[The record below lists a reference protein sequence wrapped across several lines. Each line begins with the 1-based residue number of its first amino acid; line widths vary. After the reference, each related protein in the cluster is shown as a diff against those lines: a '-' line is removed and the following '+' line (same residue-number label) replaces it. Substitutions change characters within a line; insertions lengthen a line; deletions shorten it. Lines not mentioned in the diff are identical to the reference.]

1 LSLET
6 DEGFIMIGHIRGE
19 LMEKQPPLLVIEA
32 NGIGYEIEASMQTFY
47 KLPAL
52 SSQLKLYTHFVVRE
66 DAQLLFGFYDRKE
79 RTLFKTLI
87 KANGVGPK
95 LAIAILSGM
104 STQEF
109 SACVLR
115 EDAATLTKI
124 PGVGKKTAER
134 LVVEFKDKVAA
145 LGLDEDTG
153 FELTGGEL
161 PSANVSVNSYIDDA
175 QSALIALG
183 YKPVVASKAV
193 SAAQKQLVN
202 INSSE
207 ELIRAALKAMVG

>member
-1 LSLET
+1 
-6 DEGFIMIGHIRGE
+6 MIGHVRGV
-19 LMEKQPPLLVIEA
+19 LVEKQPPVLVVET

-52 SSQLKLYTHFVVRE
+52 GENVKVYTHFVVRE
-66 DAQLLFGFYDRKE
+66 DAQLLFGFFDKKE
-79 RTLFKTLI
+79 RSLFRTLI

-104 STQEF
+104 STSEF
-109 SACVLR
+109 AACVMR

-134 LVVEFKDKVAA
+134 LVVEFKDKVAT
-145 LGLDEDTG
+145 LGLDEPAD
-153 FELTGGEL
+153 FELTGTEL
-161 PSANVSVNSYIDDA
+161 PSAAESVNGYIEDA

-183 YKPVVASKAV
+183 YKPVMASKAV
-193 SAAQKQLVN
+193 SAAQKQLKN

-207 ELIRAALKAMVG
+207 ELIRVSLKSMVG

>member
-1 LSLET
+1 
-6 DEGFIMIGHIRGE
+6 MIGHIRGV
-19 LMEKQPPLLVIEA
+19 LLEKQPPLLVIEA
-32 NGIGYEIEASMQTFY
+32 NGVGYEIEASMQTFY
-47 KLPAL
+47 KLPAIANE
-52 SSQLKLYTHFVVRE
+52 LKLYTHFVVRE
-66 DAQLLFGFYDRKE
+66 DAQLLFGFFDRKE
-79 RTLFKTLI
+79 RLLFRTLI

-104 STQEF
+104 NIQEF
-109 SACVLR
+109 SACILR
-115 EDAATLTKI
+115 EDATTLTKI

-134 LVVEFKDKVAA
+134 LVVEFKDKIAM
-145 LGLDEDTG
+145 LGLDESSD
-153 FELTGGEL
+153 FELTGAEL
-161 PSANVSVNSYIDDA
+161 PSANENANAYIEDA

-207 ELIRAALKAMVG
+207 ELIRASLKSMVG

>member
-1 LSLET
+1 
-6 DEGFIMIGHIRGE
+6 
-19 LMEKQPPLLVIEA
+19 
-32 NGIGYEIEASMQTFY
+32 MQTFY

-52 SSQLKLYTHFVVRE
+52 SSELKLYTHFVVRE

-79 RTLFKTLI
+79 RSLFKTLI

-145 LGLDEDTG
+145 LGLDESTD
-153 FELTGGEL
+153 FELTGTEL
-161 PSANVSVNSYIDDA
+161 PSANASVNGYIDDA

-202 INSSE
+202 LNSSE
-207 ELIRAALKAMVG
+207 ELIRVALKAMVG

>member
-1 LSLET
+1 
-6 DEGFIMIGHIRGE
+6 MIGHIRGE

-52 SSQLKLYTHFVVRE
+52 SSELKLYTHFVVRE

-161 PSANVSVNSYIDDA
+161 PSANASVNSYIDDA

-207 ELIRAALKAMVG
+207 ELIRVALKAMVG

>member
-1 LSLET
+1 
-6 DEGFIMIGHIRGE
+6 MIGHIRGQ

-32 NGIGYEIEASMQTFY
+32 NGVGYEIEASMQTFY

-52 SSQLKLYTHFVVRE
+52 SSELKIYTHFVVRE

-79 RTLFKTLI
+79 RALFRTLI

-109 SACVLR
+109 SACVMR

-145 LGLDEDTG
+145 LGLDEMTE
-153 FELTGGEL
+153 FELTGAQL
-161 PSANVSVNSYIDDA
+161 PSASESINGYIDDA

-193 SAAQKQLVN
+193 SAAQKQLAN

-207 ELIRAALKAMVG
+207 ELIRVALKAMVG

>member
-1 LSLET
+1 
-6 DEGFIMIGHIRGE
+6 MIGHIRGF
-19 LMEKQPPLLVIEA
+19 LLEKQPPLLVIEA
-32 NGIGYEIEASMQTFY
+32 NGVGYEIEASMQTFY

-52 SSQLKLYTHFVVRE
+52 TSELKLYTHFVVRE
-66 DAQLLFGFYDRKE
+66 DAQLLFGFFDRKE
-79 RTLFKTLI
+79 RLLFRTLI

-104 STQEF
+104 NIQEF
-109 SACVLR
+109 SACILR
-115 EDAATLTKI
+115 EDATTLTKI

-134 LVVEFKDKVAA
+134 LVVEFKDKIAM
-145 LGLDEDTG
+145 LGLDESND
-153 FELTGGEL
+153 FELTGVEL
-161 PSANVSVNSYIDDA
+161 PSANQNANAYIEDA

-207 ELIRAALKAMVG
+207 ELIRASLKSMVG

>member
-1 LSLET
+1 
-6 DEGFIMIGHIRGE
+6 MIGHVRGA
-19 LMEKQPPLLVIEA
+19 LVEKQPPVLVIEA

-52 SSQLKLYTHFVVRE
+52 GETVKIFTHFIVRE

-79 RTLFKTLI
+79 RTLFRILI

-104 STQEF
+104 SINEF
-109 SACVLR
+109 AACILR
-115 EDAATLTKI
+115 EDATTLTKI

-134 LVVEFKDKVAA
+134 LVVEFKDKIAA
-145 LGLDEDTG
+145 LGLDEPAD
-153 FELTGGEL
+153 FELTGSEL
-161 PSANVSVNSYIDDA
+161 PSAAASVNSYIEDA

-183 YKPVVASKAV
+183 YKPVMASKAV
-193 SAAQKQLVN
+193 SAAQKQLKT

-207 ELIRAALKAMVG
+207 ELIRVSLKSMVG